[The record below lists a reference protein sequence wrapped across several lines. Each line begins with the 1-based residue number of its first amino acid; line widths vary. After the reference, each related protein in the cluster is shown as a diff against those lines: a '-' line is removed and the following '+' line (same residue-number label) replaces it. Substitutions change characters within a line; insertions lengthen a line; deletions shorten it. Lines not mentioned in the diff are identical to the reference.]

1 MLVFAKGEVCGMK
14 TPIKRVGLFGKYG
27 DRGGR
32 EVLQRLCALLEARD
46 LEIIVEAETAIA
58 LKLTHATSCPLD
70 RIGADIDL
78 AIVLGGDG
86 TLLNVARALAVH
98 RIPLIGI
105 NAGRL
110 GFLADVSSDNMG
122 MIGEILDG
130 HYQTEERFLLSADI
144 VRDGATVL
152 ARIAFNDVV
161 VNKGDLAR
169 LIEFE
174 TYIDGQFVSGSRAD
188 GVIVATP
195 TGSTAYAMS
204 AGGPILHPTLAA
216 IVLVPICPHTLSN
229 RPIVVH
235 SDSQV
240 EIVLV
245 SDQSAHV
252 TFDGQSNFGLRN
264 TDRVCVRRSPVPV
277 TLIHPLGR
285 NHYEVLRQ
293 KLNWGR
299 RV

>member
-1 MLVFAKGEVCGMK
+1 MK
-14 TPIKRVGLFGKYG
+14 TPISRVGLFGKYG
-27 DRGGR
+27 DHGGR
-32 EVLQRLCALLEARD
+32 EVLERLCALLVKRHI
-46 LEIIVEAETAIA
+46 EIVVEAETAAA
-58 LKLTHATSCPLD
+58 LRFTKARACPLEQ
-70 RIGADIDL
+70 IGREIDF

-86 TLLNVARALAVH
+86 TLLNVARSLAGH

-110 GFLADVSSDNMG
+110 GFLADVSTDNMG
-122 MIGEILDG
+122 MIDDILDG
-130 HYQTEERFLLSADI
+130 HFQTEERFLLSADI

-152 ARIAFNDVV
+152 SRLGFNDVV
-161 VNKGDLAR
+161 VNKGGLAR

-174 TYIDGQFVSGSRAD
+174 TYVDHQFVSGSRAD

-195 TGSTAYAMS
+195 TGSTAYALS
-204 AGGPILHPTLAA
+204 AGGPILHPTVPA

-235 SDSQV
+235 SDSRV
-240 EIVLV
+240 EIALV

-252 TFDGQSNFGLRN
+252 TFDGQFNFELHNG
-264 TDRVCVRRSPVPV
+264 DRVHVRRADVPV
-277 TLIHPLGR
+277 TLIHPAGR

-293 KLNWGR
+293 KLSWGR
-299 RV
+299 KL

>member
-1 MLVFAKGEVCGMK
+1 MK

-32 EVLQRLCALLEARD
+32 EVLQRLCTLLEARN
-46 LEIIVEAETAIA
+46 LEIIVEAETATA
-58 LKLTHATSCPLD
+58 LELTHATSCPLD

-86 TLLNVARALAVH
+86 T
-98 RIPLIGI
+98 
-105 NAGRL
+105 
-110 GFLADVSSDNMG
+110 
-122 MIGEILDG
+122 
-130 HYQTEERFLLSADI
+130 
-144 VRDGATVL
+144 TVL
-152 ARIAFNDVV
+152 ARMAFNDVV

>member
-1 MLVFAKGEVCGMK
+1 MK

-32 EVLQRLCALLEARD
+32 EVLQRLFALLEARALD
-46 LEIIVEAETAIA
+46 IIVETETALA
-58 LKLTHATSCPLD
+58 LGLTRVTSCPLS
-70 RIGADIDL
+70 RIGNEIDL

-86 TLLNVARALAVH
+86 TLLNVARTLATH

-110 GFLADVSSDNMG
+110 GFLADVSTENMG
-122 MIGEILDG
+122 IIDDILDG
-130 HYQTEERFLLSADI
+130 HYQTEERFLLSAEI
-144 VRDGATVL
+144 VRDDVVVL
-152 ARIAFNDVV
+152 TRLAFNDVV

-174 TYIDGQFVSGSRAD
+174 TYIDAQFVNGSRAD
-188 GVIVATP
+188 GMIVATP

-235 SDSQV
+235 SDSHV

-245 SDQSAHV
+245 SDQCAHV
-252 TFDGQSNFGLRN
+252 TFDGQSNFGLCN
-264 TDRVCVRRSPVPV
+264 ADRVRVRRADVPV
-277 TLIHPLGR
+277 TLVHPEDR

-299 RV
+299 KV